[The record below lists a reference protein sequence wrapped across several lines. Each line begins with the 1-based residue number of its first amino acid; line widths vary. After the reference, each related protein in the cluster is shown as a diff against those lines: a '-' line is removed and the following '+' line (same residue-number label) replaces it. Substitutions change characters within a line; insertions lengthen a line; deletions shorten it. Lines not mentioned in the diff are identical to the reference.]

1 MTILN
6 YKLSIIRVSWVQDIK
21 FVGLLIEVIFVE
33 NILLIKICDHKYEL
47 NNSSKEND
55 L

>member
-33 NILLIKICDHKYEL
+33 NILLIKICAHKYEL